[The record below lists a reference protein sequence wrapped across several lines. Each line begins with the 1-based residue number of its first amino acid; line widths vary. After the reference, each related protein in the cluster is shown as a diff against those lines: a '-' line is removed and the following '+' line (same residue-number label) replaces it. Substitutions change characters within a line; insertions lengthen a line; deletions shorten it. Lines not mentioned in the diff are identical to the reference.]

1 MRNIFIVLILITAS
15 SLNSQVKK
23 IDNELFMFS
32 SPDSKKNCTEEIKFN
47 PLIHENVNAGYSGSN
62 AEFIWPFY
70 DALDE
75 GLIIVNYVDNYS
87 GGPIKDY
94 MGKTWTYNDHTGTD
108 ICLNSFREMDRF
120 ISVRAAES
128 GTVIEIAYNNFD
140 RNPTFN
146 DSPANIVL
154 IRHDDGS
161 YAYYY
166 HLMKKS
172 VTVKVGEYV
181 QQGSIIGYVGS
192 SGNSTDAHL
201 HFEPGYFYNGEWNKR
216 DPWHGTYNTFP
227 TMWQSQYNYVGDR
240 EFKVQDLGVFTS
252 SLVGGNMNNV
262 EDYLKEKIIQP
273 NTVSGY
279 EPKIGVWV
287 KVQGIYTGKQVRFE
301 IRKPDGSLFNST
313 YFYVNENIQNGTYWW
328 TPDFNV
334 GVSETGNWYARVLY
348 DNVEQTR
355 DYFNVQLLTSNR
367 PRFSPVAGKCFRPS
381 IFVQKDTLRVRPVRS
396 NMQYELVNA
405 PPNVTLT
412 NDSIIT
418 IGSFD
423 QSLRIR
429 EFKVIGSIGGSAS
442 LRDTMIYKLI
452 DSTKNILFGNGV
464 ISLELNAMMEGF
476 WNGSSLTGDTV
487 SVLLRAPLF
496 PYAIVDSARVKLN
509 SNGFAIAN
517 FLNASS
523 GVYYYL
529 VVKHRNSIETWSKT
543 AQVFSLGVPLGYD
556 FTTSKTK
563 AYGDNLK
570 LKSGEYC
577 IYSGDVNQSGS
588 IDLTDLLQVYNISD
602 NFFQSVYGVTDTN
615 GDGVTDLTDVLI
627 TYNNSINFILKI
639 RP

>member
-1 MRNIFIVLILITAS
+1 M
-15 SLNSQVKK
+15 
-23 IDNELFMFS
+23 
-32 SPDSKKNCTEEIKFN
+32 
-47 PLIHENVNAGYSGSN
+47 
-62 AEFIWPFY
+62 
-70 DALDE
+70 
-75 GLIIVNYVDNYS
+75 
-87 GGPIKDY
+87 
-94 MGKTWTYNDHTGTD
+94 
-108 ICLNSFREMDRF
+108 
-120 ISVRAAES
+120 
-128 GTVIEIAYNNFD
+128 
-140 RNPTFN
+140 
-146 DSPANIVL
+146 
-154 IRHDDGS
+154 
-161 YAYYY
+161 
-166 HLMKKS
+166 
-172 VTVKVGEYV
+172 
-181 QQGSIIGYVGS
+181 
-192 SGNSTDAHL
+192 
-201 HFEPGYFYNGEWNKR
+201 
-216 DPWHGTYNTFP
+216 
-227 TMWQSQYNYVGDR
+227 
-240 EFKVQDLGVFTS
+240 
-252 SLVGGNMNNV
+252 
-262 EDYLKEKIIQP
+262 
-273 NTVSGY
+273 
-279 EPKIGVWV
+279 
-287 KVQGIYTGKQVRFE
+287 
-301 IRKPDGSLFNST
+301 
-313 YFYVNENIQNGTYWW
+313 
-328 TPDFNV
+328 
-334 GVSETGNWYARVLY
+334 
-348 DNVEQTR
+348 
-355 DYFNVQLLTSNR
+355 
-367 PRFSPVAGKCFRPS
+367 
-381 IFVQKDTLRVRPVRS
+381 
-396 NMQYELVNA
+396 
-405 PPNVTLT
+405 T